1 MKRTPFLRR
10 HAAPLLFTLALA
22 GCATSPPE
30 TIVQGPVAA
39 LPLMRPANLE
49 RVQTG
54 SLFRP
59 TSGSLY
65 VGRPKPRAIGDT
77 LKVNIS
83 ESLSASST
91 VKTDLSRESALSSKG
106 TGNANADSLLA
117 PWFNQNDSASG
128 SSKFN
133 GNGVSKNDSTFT
145 GQLAA
150 SVINVLANG
159 NLVVAGERSIA
170 LHGNNSTLRF
180 SGVVDPKDIKDGNVI
195 QSNDVVNAR
204 LEVVGQG
211 DASEMASRNWLQRVL
226 NNSLA
231 IW

>member
-1 MKRTPFLRR
+1 MTSSLPQR
-10 HAAPLLFTLALA
+10 HAALLLCVTALA
-22 GCATSPPE
+22 GCAASPPA
-30 TIVQGPVAA
+30 TLLQGPVAA
-39 LPLMRPANLE
+39 APLVRPVNLE

-59 TSGSLY
+59 ATGSLY
-65 VGRPKPRAIGDT
+65 TGRQKPRAIGDT

-91 VKTDLSRESALSSKG
+91 VKTDLSRESALTSKG
-106 TGNANADSLLA
+106 TGKANADSLLS
-117 PWFNQNDSASG
+117 PWLNQNDSASG
-128 SSKFN
+128 SNKFN
-133 GNGVSKNDSTFT
+133 GNGSSKNDSSFT

-170 LHGNNSTLRF
+170 LQGNSSTLRF
-180 SGVVDPKDIKDGNVI
+180 SGVVDPKDIMDGNVI

>member
-1 MKRTPFLRR
+1 MKY
-10 HAAPLLFTLALA
+10 PLPWPPGLALLAVSALA
-22 GCATSPPE
+22 GCAATPPA
-30 TIVQGPVAA
+30 TLLQGPVAA
-39 LPLMRPANLE
+39 APLVRPTNVE

-54 SLFRP
+54 TLFRS
-59 TSGSLY
+59 TSGSLFI
-65 VGRPKPRAIGDT
+65 GRPKPRAIGDT

-83 ESLSASST
+83 ESLSASNT
-91 VKTDLSRESALSSKG
+91 LKTDINRESALSSKG
-106 TGNANADSLLA
+106 TGKANADSLLS
-117 PWFNQNDSASG
+117 PWLNQNDSASG
-128 SSKFN
+128 SNKFQ
-133 GNGVSKNDSTFT
+133 GNGSAKSDSSFT
-145 GQLAA
+145 GQLAT

-170 LHGNNSTLRF
+170 LQGNSSTLRF

-204 LEVVGQG
+204 LEVVAQG
-211 DASEMASRNWLQRVL
+211 DTSEAASRNWLQRVL